1 MADPT
6 SAVNINMGTL
16 VGSYATVARLLD
28 EVATVPGTD
37 GVLLTFDDF
46 LTGIEA
52 FGERIQPLM
61 NCRSQIPTPTRE
73 VA

>member
-1 MADPT
+1 M
-6 SAVNINMGTL
+6 
-16 VGSYATVARLLD
+16 LD
-28 EVATVPGTD
+28 EVASVPGTD

-46 LTGIEA
+46 LAGIDA

-61 NCRSQIPTPTRE
+61 RCRDHIAPVTLE

>member
-1 MADPT
+1 MK
-6 SAVNINMGTL
+6 V
-16 VGSYATVARLLD
+16 
-28 EVATVPGTD
+28 GTD

-46 LTGIEA
+46 LAGIDA

-61 NCRSQIPTPTRE
+61 QCRAHIPAVTKE

>member
-61 NCRSQIPTPTRE
+61 NCRRQIPAPTRE